1 MVFTYIGNMKQAL
14 IIQFLLFCTWCNY
27 LNAQTVHELARSGT
41 VEQMMAC
48 LDKDPSSVNR
58 LSDRG
63 ITPFILACYR
73 GNNDVAKLLAQ
84 RGADIRYCAAEGSA
98 LYGIIF
104 KNNLEMLSFI
114 LDQGV
119 SPDDTCQFSQ
129 FGSPLHM
136 AMSMKRYEMVDL
148 LLSKNP
154 NLKITNQKGQSI
166 QDLLLFYQDERLT
179 AIFTSHEKN

>member
-1 MVFTYIGNMKQAL
+1 MKISIAL
-14 IIQFLLFCTWCNY
+14 LLYLLFCGSTVVS
-27 LNAQTVHELARSGT
+27 QTVHELARTGT
-41 VEQMMAC
+41 VESMNVL
-48 LDKDPSSVNR
+48 LDKDSSSVNR

-63 ITPFILACYR
+63 IPPFILACYR
-73 GNNDVAKLLAQ
+73 GNNEVAKVLAQ

-98 LYGIIF
+98 IYGIIF

-129 FGSPLHM
+129 FGTPLHM
-136 AMSMKRYEMVDL
+136 AMSLKRYEMVDL

-154 NLKITNQKGQSI
+154 NLKMPDQKGRAI
-166 QDLLLFYQDERLT
+166 KDLLLFYQDERLNT
-179 AIFTSHEKN
+179 IFTAHEKN

>member
-1 MVFTYIGNMKQAL
+1 MKISIAL
-14 IIQFLLFCTWCNY
+14 LLYLLFYGSTVVS
-27 LNAQTVHELARSGT
+27 QTVHELARTGT
-41 VEQMMAC
+41 VESMNVL
-48 LDKDPSSVNR
+48 LDKDSSSVNR

-73 GNNDVAKLLAQ
+73 GNNEVAKVLAQ

-98 LYGIIF
+98 IYGIIF
-104 KNNLEMLSFI
+104 KNNLEMLLFI

-129 FGSPLHM
+129 FGTPLHM
-136 AMSMKRYEMVDL
+136 AMSLKRYEMVDL

-154 NLKITNQKGQSI
+154 NLKIPDQKGRAI
-166 QDLLLFYQDERLT
+166 KDLLLFYQDERLNT
-179 AIFTSHEKN
+179 IFTAHEKN